1 MEEIFMEKTKL
12 GVTISL
18 LGGALYFIGLM
29 GITPLVI
36 AAGYVLVMEENQ
48 WLKRVAVKAVAVVL
62 FFAIL
67 SNVVSLAADSSSFL
81 NTLVLLFNGTI
92 NLLTLN
98 RIISLIRISISFL
111 STLSLLILGFKAMK
125 MSDIGIISVDKA
137 IDKNR

>member
-1 MEEIFMEKTKL
+1 MEKTKL